1 MTPAA
6 RKPKLLDGVR
16 VFLLLLTLVPSVALA
31 APAADAVLVWAPGQH
46 VAPIEAVARE
56 AGAVAIDRSPTPPQQ
71 DDIRPLL
78 REGIDAYAALRLDDA
93 WTALERA
100 REAADRTGAAGLAS
114 SELSDLFLYRAL
126 VRTQRGD
133 PTVAWDELVI
143 ALVVDPTRVLDPAR
157 FPPKVVDELERA
169 RTLVAARPRANLV
182 VDAPAGCAI
191 TVDGAPASDTPRAV
205 GPHWVRVTCV
215 DRVAR
220 GMRVDVV
227 APETKI
233 SIQPPPVPAIDDN
246 DTLVQ
251 ARAAGWRSWIVAEV
265 HGATAT
271 ARLVGLD
278 GRERD
283 RRTVAI
289 SGDLAPL
296 ADAVRVLLHPRDT
309 PRPWYRRSWV
319 IATGAAAVVAAI
331 AIPLTVVLV
340 HDNRATSAE
349 VMFPHLP

>member
-1 MTPAA
+1 M
-6 RKPKLLDGVR
+6 RG
-16 VFLLLLTLVPSVALA
+16 FLLLLSLVPAVALA
-31 APAADAVLVWAPGQH
+31 APAADVVLVWAPGQR
-46 VAPIEAVARE
+46 VTPIEAVARD
-56 AGAVAIDRSPTPPQQ
+56 AGAVAIDRSPAPATR

-93 WTALERA
+93 WSALERA

-133 PTVAWDELVI
+133 PTVAWDELVV
-143 ALVVDPTRVLDPAR
+143 ALVVDQTRVLDPAR

-169 RTLVAARPRANLV
+169 RTLVAARPRASLA
-182 VDAPAGCAI
+182 VDAPAGCSI
-191 TVDGAPASDTPRAV
+191 TVDGAPTSDTPRAV
-205 GPHWVRVTCV
+205 GPHWVRVTCT
-215 DRVAR
+215 DRAPR

-227 APETKI
+227 APETKV
-233 SIQPPPVPAIDDN
+233 SIQPPPLAVIDDN
-246 DTLVQ
+246 DILVQ

-265 HGATAT
+265 HGGTAT

-296 ADAVRVLLHPRDT
+296 ADAVRSLLHPRET

-319 IATGAAAVVAAI
+319 IATGAAAIVAAI
-331 AIPLTVVLV
+331 AIPLTIALV
-340 HDNRATSAE
+340 HDNRASTLDID
-349 VMFPHLP
+349 FHLP